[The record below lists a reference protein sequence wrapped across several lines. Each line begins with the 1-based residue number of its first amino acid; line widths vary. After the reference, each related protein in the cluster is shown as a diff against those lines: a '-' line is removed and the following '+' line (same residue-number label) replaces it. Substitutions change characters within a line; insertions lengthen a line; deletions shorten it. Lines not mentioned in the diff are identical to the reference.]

1 MKFPLIFALSTFLAI
16 PITASGAVLAYNST
30 VAAGAANGNLIT
42 FVSSTAIPATATAGF
57 ANNTLLDGVIN
68 QTGGAGSNGPVF
80 DLPGTLA
87 NTGANAMWVADIS
100 PMVNTLVGM
109 NFYNLV
115 GRGVDNGVEDFTVEF
130 FDAPGGTGNLISSQ
144 SFTAILNTG
153 NTPEVFDGLGG
164 SAFGWVERPR
174 SFKIT
179 TLSSFGN
186 QGRAEFSEITFQ
198 QIPEPSRAILLTL
211 GALCLGLRRRR

>member
-1 MKFPLIFALSTFLAI
+1 MKTPLILALSTFLAV

-30 VAAGAANGNLIT
+30 VSAGAANGNLIT
-42 FVSSTAIPATATAGF
+42 FVSSTATGNLANPAL
-57 ANNTLLDGVIN
+57 ANSTLFDGIIN
-68 QTGGAGSNGPVF
+68 QTGGAGTNGPVF

-87 NTGANAMWVADIS
+87 ATGANAMWVADIS

-115 GRGVDNGVEDFTVEF
+115 GRGVDNGIEDFTVEF

-144 SFTAILNTG
+144 SFTAILNPG
-153 NTPEVFDGLGG
+153 NTPEVFNGLGG
-164 SAFGWVERPR
+164 SAFEWVERPR
-174 SFKIT
+174 SVKIT
-179 TLSSFGN
+179 TLSSFGD

-211 GALCLGLRRRR
+211 GALSLGLRRRR